1 MMEAERPP
9 LSPFVMVEGAVKK
22 VPLA

>member
-1 MMEAERPP
+1 MMETERPP

-22 VPLA
+22 VRLA